1 VTYWGLKTKIKIK
14 GIDSYGE
21 VSFHF
26 NMGVDENV
34 QNIKETIMEE
44 KNPNPINEARRYV
57 ANAKENIEK
66 ANYDPELGS
75 YVDCKYVK
83 TAGNI
88 LWSGCLVALDA
99 VLHVRKGK
107 GRPSIEKYKKAAGQ
121 RDGKLLYF
129 INLGYDM
136 MHLVMGYDGNTDKKV
151 CDIGFD
157 YANSIIDRCAIL
169 LPGTVSAPTLAA
181 V

>member
-1 VTYWGLKTKIKIK
+1 
-14 GIDSYGE
+14 
-21 VSFHF
+21 
-26 NMGVDENV
+26 MENS
-34 QNIKETIMEE
+34 EE
-44 KNPNPINEARRYV
+44 QNPIAEARRYV
-57 ANAKENIEK
+57 ANAKESIEK
-66 ANYDPELGS
+66 ANYDEELGS
-75 YVDCKYVK
+75 YSDCKYVK

-107 GRPSIEKYKKAAGQ
+107 GRPSIEKYKKAAGL
-121 RDGKLLYF
+121 RDGKLLHF

-169 LPGTVSAPTLAA
+169 LPGTV
-181 V
+181 